1 MGAECVAAK
10 IQLGVSESAYRRV
23 PQTPIP
29 QTRTAQ
35 SSYSRSYQIREAVL
49 LTFCDPPPEEISRL
63 KDLSKREQRSLLR
76 WLDTSGL
83 ALYFLDRVTHLARFD
98 LIPQPMLARLQEN
111 LTGNWARMNA
121 LIEES
126 IALHRDFQNAG
137 LSYATLK
144 GFSLWPVSVP
154 KPELRSQL
162 DLDFLMAEKDAPSA
176 RQILEARGYQLHG
189 MSGRSLEFKANVDP
203 VASMGN
209 LYKATR
215 YRSVEMHLEASDVP
229 GSASLLARTETLRFH
244 NSSLPVLSPVDLF
257 LGQGLHVYR
266 HVCSEFMRTGHLIEF
281 RRHVISRYDDRA
293 FWRRLRE
300 QAEGNSRSTV
310 GLGVAVLVISQVMG
324 AFAPEELTCWTVDR
338 LPAGARRWVLLYGH
352 HAVLAA
358 FPGSKLYLLL
368 QKELTDTS
376 FPAKRS
382 RLKALLPRCLP
393 PAITHVARGETARA
407 RMRLYRSQVL
417 FLLFRLRFHVV
428 AGIGYMRESAQWRRQ
443 FSSTGK

>member
-1 MGAECVAAK
+1 MGAECVAART
-10 IQLGVSESAYRRV
+10 QVEMREEAYRGM
-23 PQTPIP
+23 PQI
-29 QTRTAQ
+29 RTAQ
-35 SSYSRSYQIREAVL
+35 PSLSRAYEIRKAVL
-49 LTFCDPPPEEISRL
+49 LAFCDPPPEELAQL
-63 KDLSKREQRSLLR
+63 KDLSRREQRSLLR

-83 ALYFLDRVTHLARFD
+83 ALYFLDRVTHMARLD

-111 LTGNWARMNA
+111 LAGNWARMNA

-126 IALHRDFQNAG
+126 TALHRAFQAAE

-154 KPELRSQL
+154 TPELRSQL
-162 DLDFLMAEKDAPSA
+162 DLDFLMAQKDAPAA

-189 MSGRSLEFKANVDP
+189 MSGRSWEFKAHVDP

-209 LYKATR
+209 LYKATS
-215 YRSVEMHLEASDVP
+215 YRSVEMHLEASGNP
-229 GSASLLARTETLRFH
+229 SLLARTETLCFH
-244 NSSLPVLSPVDLF
+244 NTSLPVLSPVDLF

-266 HVCSEFMRTGHLIEF
+266 HVCSEFLRAGHLIEF

-300 QAEGNSRSTV
+300 QAEGDARSAV
-310 GLGVAVLVISQVMG
+310 GLGVAVLVISRVMG

-338 LPAGARRWVLLYGH
+338 LPAGVRLWISLYGH

-368 QKELTDTS
+368 QKELTDAS

-393 PAITHVARGETARA
+393 PAITHVARGETAGA
-407 RMRLYRSQVL
+407 RMRLYRGQVL

-428 AGIGYMRESAQWRRQ
+428 AGFRYWRASAQWRRQ
-443 FSSTGK
+443 LSSLP